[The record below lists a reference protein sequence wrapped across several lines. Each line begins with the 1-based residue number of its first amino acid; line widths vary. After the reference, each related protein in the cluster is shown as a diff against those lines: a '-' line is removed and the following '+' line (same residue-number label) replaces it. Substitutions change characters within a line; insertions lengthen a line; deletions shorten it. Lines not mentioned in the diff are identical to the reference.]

1 MELLGAHYGLGAGIH
16 DVVVVDSPVS
26 RVAAA
31 GMVDDVL
38 MKVLQT
44 IASTRICY
52 TWLKLHLTWSSK
64 CHGLLSYLS
73 TRLLPGI

>member
-31 GMVDDVL
+31 WVVDDVL
-38 MKVLQT
+38 MKVLQQ
-44 IASTRICY
+44 
-52 TWLKLHLTWSSK
+52 LHAQEYVT
-64 CHGLLSYLS
+64 
-73 TRLLPGI
+73 PGSNCT